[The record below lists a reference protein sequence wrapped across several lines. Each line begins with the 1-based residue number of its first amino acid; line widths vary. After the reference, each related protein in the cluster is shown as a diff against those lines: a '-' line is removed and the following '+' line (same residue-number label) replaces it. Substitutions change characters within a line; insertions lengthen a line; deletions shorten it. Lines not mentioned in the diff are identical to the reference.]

1 LTWKERK
8 KERKEEKKNNS
19 KNSRHY
25 APLQGLR
32 AAHALR
38 SDEFNVF
45 PGVYNFRKYFK
56 SRYGNDLVKNYYGD
70 SSPLV
75 LLKLF
80 NLPYSHLHIVDVL
93 HNVQLGPQK
102 NEEDGG

>member
-1 LTWKERK
+1 M
-8 KERKEEKKNNS
+8 
-19 KNSRHY
+19 
-25 APLQGLR
+25 
-32 AAHALR
+32 
-38 SDEFNVF
+38 
-45 PGVYNFRKYFK
+45 YNFRKYFK

-93 HNVQLGPQK
+93 PNVQLGPRPSQK
-102 NEEDGG
+102 NTTLVLDQRRNFNPGILEMARVGLG